1 MKQALEAIEFGYQYP
16 VTSAIG
22 AIQAYN
28 EEARAGKF
36 AGMYDQVLQSLLGD
50 GRDVLGNDDHARIQ
64 VGYVIQLAV
73 EANMEGVD
81 LDDNT
86 LYTEAT
92 KRAHEF
98 IVEMP
103 WVFATKDEAPKLD
116 AAGNAKPKKGA
127 KQIQAYEVYVRL
139 IESDGTRADIIQAFQ
154 DEVGLTIAGAT
165 TYFYN
170 TKKKYAASQ

>member
-1 MKQALEAIEFGYQYP
+1 MKQAIEAIEFGYQYP

-28 EEARAGKF
+28 DEARAGKF

-50 GRDVLGNDDHARIQ
+50 GRDVLENDDHARIQ
-64 VGYVIQLAV
+64 IGYVIQLAV
-73 EANMEGVD
+73 EANMAGVE

-86 LYTEAT
+86 LYSEAT

-103 WVFATKDEAPKLD
+103 WVFATKEALTLD
-116 AAGNAKPKKGA
+116 AAGNVKPKKGA
-127 KQIQAYEVYVRL
+127 KQIQAHEVYVRL

-154 DEVGLTIAGAT
+154 DEVGLTKAGAT

-170 TKKKYAASQ
+170 TKKKYEASQ